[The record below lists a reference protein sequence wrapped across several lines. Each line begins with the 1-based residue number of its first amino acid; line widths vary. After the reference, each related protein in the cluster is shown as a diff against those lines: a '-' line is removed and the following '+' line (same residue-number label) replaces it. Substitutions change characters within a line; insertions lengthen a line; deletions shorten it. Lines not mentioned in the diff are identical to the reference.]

1 VFSLYPSFQL
11 LTIDMK
17 TSTITRRTFVGQ
29 SAAAFGALVLPRH
42 VLGGPGFR
50 APSDTLNVAAI
61 GAGGMGASNMN
72 ALVSQNI
79 VAICDVDD
87 KTVENAFFD
96 REGKLRD
103 ERKDLKASYEK
114 AKRYKDFREM
124 LEKQKDIDG
133 VVVATPDHVHASAAA
148 MAMRM
153 GKHVYVQKPLT
164 YTVHEAR
171 VLRRLA
177 KETGVVTQMGNQ
189 GHSHD
194 DGRKMLEWVW
204 AGAIGAIHE
213 VHVWTN
219 RPIWPQGIPRPE
231 KGESVPR
238 TMAWDL
244 FLGPA
249 PAVPYHS
256 SYAPFLWRGW
266 TDWGTGALGDM
277 GAHLI
282 DHAYWALDL
291 GAPTSVEAAGS
302 PFGGE
307 DKASYPLATVV
318 HYEFGRGG
326 REPIRMTWYD
336 GGLLPRRP
344 PEMPADAE
352 VNPGGGAMMIGEKGV
367 IVYDTYSHNPRLFPQ
382 HLQHEF
388 ANLPQTL
395 PRIPISHEMNWANA
409 CMGQGEATCP
419 FEYAGPLTETMLLG
433 VVALRAGYG
442 RKLFWDG
449 DIGRFLNAPDA
460 DALLHR
466 EYRAGWEL

>member
-1 VFSLYPSFQL
+1 MKKN
-11 LTIDMK
+11 TIN
-17 TSTITRRTFVGQ
+17 RRTFVGQ
-29 SAAAFGALVLPRH
+29 STAAAFGAIVLPRH
-42 VLGGPGFR
+42 VLGGRGFI

-72 ALVSQNI
+72 NLVSQNI

-87 KTVENAFFD
+87 KSVENAFFNN
-96 REGKLRD
+96 EGKLRE
-103 ERKDLKASYEK
+103 ERKDLKAAYEK

-124 LEKQKDIDG
+124 LDKQKDIEG
-133 VVVATPDHVHASAAA
+133 VVIATPDHVHAAAA
-148 MAMRM
+148 VMAMKM

-171 VLRRLA
+171 VLRQVA

-194 DGRKMLEWVW
+194 DGRRMLEWVW
-204 AGAIGAIHE
+204 AGAIGTVSE

-219 RPIWPQGIPRPE
+219 RPIWPQGMPRPE
-231 KGESVPR
+231 KGESVPK

-291 GAPTSVEAAGS
+291 DAPTSIEAAGS
-302 PFGGE
+302 PFGGK

-318 HYEFGRGG
+318 HYEFARGG
-326 REPIRMTWYD
+326 RTPVKMTWYD

-344 PEMPADAE
+344 PEMPAEAE
-352 VNPGGGAMMIGEKGV
+352 VNPAGGTMLIGDKGV
-367 IVYDTYSHNPRLFPQ
+367 IVYDTYGHNPRLFPQ
-382 HLQHEF
+382 HLEQEY
-388 ANLPQTL
+388 ANVPQTL
-395 PRIPISHEMNWANA
+395 PRIPDSHEINWAKA
-409 CMGQGEATCP
+409 CMGTAEASCP
-419 FEYAGPLTETMLLG
+419 FDYAGPLTETMLLG
-433 VVALRAGYG
+433 VVALKAGYG
-442 RKLFWDG
+442 RKLFWDAG
-449 DIGRFLNAPDA
+449 NGKFLNAPDA
-460 DALLHR
+460 DQHLHR
-466 EYRAGWEL
+466 EYRKGWEL